1 MPISTAISAW
11 GTLLKVGDGATPENF
26 TTVLQVQDL
35 TPPAPELLMEDATT
49 HSSVDGWEEDR
60 PTNLKMGDCSFGVMY
75 VPTESTHD
83 AGTGLIA
90 DLVGKTLRNFQ
101 CVYPETTTWAFS
113 AYVQKFTPKAPSKG
127 LLRAD
132 VVLNVTG
139 KPTLA

>member
-1 MPISTAISAW
+1 MPVSTAIAAW

-26 TTVLQVQDL
+26 TTILQVQDL
-35 TPPAPELLMEDATT
+35 TPPAPTLLMEDATT
-49 HSSVDGWEEDR
+49 HSSVDGWVEDR
-60 PTNLKMGDCSFGVMY
+60 PTNLDMGDCSFGIMY

-83 AGTGLIA
+83 AGTGLLA
-90 DLVGKTLRNFQ
+90 DLVAQTRRNFQ
-101 CVYPETTTWAFS
+101 LLYPDTTTWSFS
-113 AYVQKFTPKAPSKG
+113 AYVTKFTPKAPAKG